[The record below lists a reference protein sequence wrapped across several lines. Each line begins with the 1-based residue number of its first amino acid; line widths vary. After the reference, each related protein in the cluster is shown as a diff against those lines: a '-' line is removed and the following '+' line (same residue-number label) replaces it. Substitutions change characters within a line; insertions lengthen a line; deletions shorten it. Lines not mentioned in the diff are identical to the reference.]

1 MNTRGKFMRTFQPS
15 KLSIALLACGFMVSS
30 GGLYAQE
37 ALESAP
43 EPDNVVAKTN
53 AEQVVDEVEVIEV
66 TGFRR
71 SLIKSINQKR
81 FADTVSEQITADD
94 LGALP
99 DVSMADAL
107 TRLPGISAVRTG
119 GQAAEINIRG
129 MSGGFV
135 STTLNGREQVSTSG
149 QRSVEFDQYPSE
161 LISQASVFKSPKVSL
176 IEGGV
181 AGTVELKTASP
192 LKNEDQHSFNVNA
205 RGMYNDLASDVPDA
219 TSTGHRFSVSYQGK
233 FADDTFAVALGYAR
247 LFQPTA
253 TTQFVGLNY
262 SKLRDVDGLAD
273 DTNGPIKEE
282 GIHLAKE
289 YVSEGF
295 ELQHKGGEETR
306 DGFVTTLEWQPVAN
320 FTLKFDSF
328 YSKFDSEEFA
338 RGYRVKFD
346 GSQAAIG
353 NATII
358 DNSVVGGT
366 FNRTS
371 NSSTRVEVVNDDN
384 SDSDEVQ
391 SFGLNADWQVTDNF
405 NMAVD
410 LSYSSA
416 TSDFRNGLIWSLV
429 ADDANAAVP
438 DFDKN
443 VSVNYLLN
451 GLDLPDVS
459 LNQADA
465 LTDLN
470 RVMVTKYGIYP
481 YVNSDEV
488 IAARVDFEY
497 TLDTDYISSVEVG
510 TRYSEREYS
519 NDRSVFE
526 FGSDSGF
533 SLKEQALNITDDM
546 ATVVDWQGDF
556 AAYPSYLSLDQDKVL
571 NAWFPEGVPQPV
583 QTWGS
588 TASGV
593 INGDTLGKDTA
604 WTMKESGQVFE
615 DIFAAY
621 VMANIDMEIGN
632 IPVTGNFG
640 VRVVR
645 TKQASTSLQDVGE
658 TTVKDAYGQD
668 AVDEDGN
675 VIVRANTELG
685 AQFITDDAGLVNQK
699 YAAGI
704 ITNTYTDYLPQMNIN
719 FHITQDDQIRFAA
732 AKVMSRPNIDR
743 LASNSSVNIN
753 KVTTDSGT
761 YAEISGNA
769 KNSPNLKPFYAN
781 QYDLSYERYF
791 TKSDGN
797 FVFALF
803 YKDIESAGIV
813 TQTISEYDFEGNGLI
828 VPDEYIDPLSGVPLE
843 IRNGNFETA
852 FNDDKGGYIKGLEVS
867 YTQVFS
873 FLPDFWSGLGLTTSY
888 SHTKSEIQQISQLGQ
903 QDLPIS
909 LPGLSEN
916 VLQTTL
922 FWGYQGFETRISARY
937 RDEFVSEQVAVE
949 AQTVNYDDELV
960 IDYQASYQVTEN
972 LGMVFQVNNL
982 TDEPTK
988 SYFGVQSQTGTIQ
1001 YFGRQLF
1008 LGMTYAL

>member
-1 MNTRGKFMRTFQPS
+1 MRTFKPS
-15 KLSIALLACGFMVSS
+15 KLSIALLSCGFMMSS
-30 GGLYAQE
+30 GLIYAQE
-37 ALESAP
+37 AVETTSQP
-43 EPDNVVAKTN
+43 EKVGVKNN
-53 AEQVVDEVEVIEV
+53 AEPKIEVIEV

-71 SLIKSINQKR
+71 SLIESINQKR
-81 FADTVSEQITADD
+81 FADTVSEQLTADD

-192 LKNEDQHSFNVNA
+192 LHNKKQHSFNINA

-233 FADDTFAVALGYAR
+233 FADDTFGIALGYAR
-247 LFQPTA
+247 LFQPSA

-262 SKLRDVDGLAD
+262 SKLRDVDALEN
-273 DTNGPIKEE
+273 DTNGPTKED
-282 GIHLAKE
+282 GAHLAKE

-306 DGFVTTLEWQPVAN
+306 DGYVATLEWQPVDN
-320 FTLKFDSF
+320 FTLKLDGF

-338 RGYRVKFD
+338 RGYRVKLD
-346 GSQAAIG
+346 GGQAAIG
-353 NATII
+353 NATIA
-358 DNSVVGGT
+358 DNSVIGGT

-384 SDSDEVQ
+384 SDSDEVK
-391 SFGLNADWQVTDNF
+391 SFGINADWQITDNLA
-405 NMAVD
+405 MSVD

-416 TSDFRNGLIWSLV
+416 TSDFRNGLLWSLV
-429 ADDANAAVP
+429 SDDANAAEP
-438 DFDKN
+438 KFDNN
-443 VSVNYLLN
+443 VSINYLLN

-465 LTDLN
+465 LTDIN

-481 YVNSDEV
+481 YINSDEV
-488 IAARVDFEY
+488 TAARVDFQYSLE
-497 TLDTDYISSVEVG
+497 TNYISSIEFG
-510 TRYSEREYS
+510 ARYSEREYS

-533 SLKEQALNITDDM
+533 NSLEQPLRLTEDM
-546 ATVVDWQGDF
+546 VSVVDWQGDF
-556 AAYPSYLSLDQDKVL
+556 SYFPSYLALDQDAVL
-571 NAWFPEGVPQPV
+571 NAWFPDGVPQPV

-588 TASGV
+588 AANGV
-593 INGDTLGKDTA
+593 INGDPLGKNSD

-621 VMANIDMEIGN
+621 IMANIDTEIGD
-632 IPVTGNFG
+632 ISVTGNLG

-645 TKQASTSLQDVGE
+645 TKQASTSLQDVGLITE
-658 TTVKDAYGQD
+658 KDAYGEDVLD
-668 AVDEDGN
+668 ANGN
-675 VIVRANTELG
+675 PIVHANSALG

-699 YAAGI
+699 YAPSI
-704 ITNTYTDYLPQMNIN
+704 ISNTYTDYLPQMNLN
-719 FHITQDDQIRFAA
+719 FHLSDDDQIRFAA

-769 KNSPNLKPFYAN
+769 KNSPHLKPFYAN
-781 QYDLSYERYF
+781 QYDISYERYF
-791 TKSDGN
+791 TESDGT

-803 YKDIESAGIV
+803 YKDIKSAGIV
-813 TQTISEYDFEGNGLI
+813 TQTISEYDFAGNGLI

-852 FNDDKGGYIKGLEVS
+852 FNDDKGGYIKGLELT

-873 FLPDFWSGLGLTTSY
+873 FLPDLWSGLGLSASY
-888 SHTKSEIQQISQLGQ
+888 SHTKSEIQQISKLGQ

-916 VLQTTL
+916 VFQSTF
-922 FWGYQGFETRISARY
+922 FWAYEGFETRLSARY

-960 IDYQASYQVTEN
+960 IDYQASYQVTDN
-972 LGMVFQVNNL
+972 LGIVFQVNNL
-982 TDEPTK
+982 TDEPTQ

-1001 YFGRQLF
+1001 YFGRQIF

>member
-1 MNTRGKFMRTFQPS
+1 MRTFKPS
-15 KLSIALLACGFMVSS
+15 KLSIALLSCGFMVSS

-37 ALESAP
+37 AVKATP
-43 EPDNVVAKTN
+43 EPENVAAKKTE
-53 AEQVVDEVEVIEV
+53 EQEVDAIEVIEV

-192 LKNEDQHSFNVNA
+192 LKNEDKHSFNVNA

-233 FADDTFAVALGYAR
+233 FADDTFGVALGYAR
-247 LFQPTA
+247 LFQPSA

-273 DTNGPIKEE
+273 DSNGPTKEE

-289 YVSEGF
+289 YVGEGF

-306 DGFVTTLEWQPVAN
+306 DGLVATLEWQPADN
-320 FTLKFDSF
+320 FSLKFDSF

-353 NATII
+353 NATIV
-358 DNSVVGGT
+358 DNSVTGGT

-371 NSSTRVEVVNDDN
+371 NSSTRVEIVNDDN

-391 SFGLNADWQVTDNF
+391 SFGINADWQITDNF

-429 ADDANAAVP
+429 ADDANAAQP
-438 DFDKN
+438 EFDNN
-443 VSVNYLLN
+443 VSINYLLN

-488 IAARVDFEY
+488 IAARVDFQY
-497 TLDTDYISSVEVG
+497 SLDSDYISSVEFG
-510 TRYSEREYS
+510 ARYSEREYS
-519 NDRSVFE
+519 SDRSVYE

-533 SLKEQALNITDDM
+533 NSKEKPLNITEDM
-546 ATVVDWQGDF
+546 ATVVDWKGDF
-556 AAYPSYLSLDQDKVL
+556 SSFPSYLALDQNKVL
-571 NAWFPEGVPQPV
+571 NAWFPQGIPQPV
-583 QTWGS
+583 QTWGGS
-588 TASGV
+588 ASGV
-593 INGDTLGKDTA
+593 INGDPLGKDSA

-621 VMANIDMEIGN
+621 IMANIDVEIGD

-640 VRVVR
+640 VRIVR

-658 TTVKDAYGQD
+658 KTVKDAYGQD
-668 AVDEDGN
+668 ALDENGD
-675 VIVRANTELG
+675 VIVQANAELG
-685 AQFITDDAGLVNQK
+685 AQFITDDAGLINQK
-699 YAAGI
+699 YAPGI
-704 ITNTYTDYLPQMNIN
+704 IENTYTDYLPQMNLN
-719 FHITQDDQIRFAA
+719 FHLTPNDQIRFAA

-769 KNSPNLKPFYAN
+769 KNSPHLEPFYAN
-781 QYDLSYERYF
+781 QYDISYERYF
-791 TKSDGN
+791 TESDGS
-797 FVFALF
+797 FIFALF

-813 TQTISEYDFEGNGLI
+813 TQTISEYDFSGNGLI
-828 VPDEYIDPLSGVPLE
+828 VPDEFIDPLSGVPLE

-873 FLPDFWSGLGLTTSY
+873 FLPDFWSGLGLSTSY

-903 QDLPIS
+903 QDLPIT

-922 FWGYQGFETRISARY
+922 FWGYEGFETRISARY

-960 IDYQASYQVTEN
+960 IDYQASYQFNNN
-972 LGMVFQVNNL
+972 LGVVFQVNNV

-1001 YFGRQLF
+1001 YFGRQFF

>member
-1 MNTRGKFMRTFQPS
+1 MRTFKPS
-15 KLSIALLACGFMVSS
+15 KLSIALLSCGFMMSS
-30 GGLYAQE
+30 GGVYAQE
-37 ALESAP
+37 AVENTP
-43 EPDNVVAKTN
+43 KE
-53 AEQVVDEVEVIEV
+53 VDEKDKTAKEIEVIEV

-71 SLIKSINQKR
+71 SLIESIDQKR
-81 FADTVSEQITADD
+81 FADTVSEQLTGDD

-192 LKNEDQHSFNVNA
+192 LKNEKQHTFSVNA
-205 RGMYNDLASDVPDA
+205 RGMYNDLAGDVPDA
-219 TSTGHRFSVSYQGK
+219 SSTGHRFSVAYQGK
-233 FADDTFAVALGYAR
+233 FADDTVGIALGYAR
-247 LFQPTA
+247 LFQPSA
-253 TTQFVGLNY
+253 STQFVGLNY
-262 SKLRDVDGLAD
+262 SKLRDVDGLED
-273 DTNGPIKEE
+273 DTNGSTKDD
-282 GIHLAKE
+282 GIHLNKE

-306 DGFVTTLEWQPVAN
+306 DGFVATVEWQPVDN
-320 FTLKFDSF
+320 FVLKFDGF

-338 RGYRVKFD
+338 RGYRVKLEGD
-346 GSQAAIG
+346 QSAIG
-353 NATII
+353 NATIV
-358 DNSVVGGT
+358 DNSVIGGT

-371 NSSTRVEVVNDDN
+371 NSATRVEVVNDDN
-384 SDSDEVQ
+384 SDSDEVK
-391 SFGLNADWQVTDNF
+391 SLGINADWQITDNL

-416 TSDFRNGLIWSLV
+416 TSDFRNGLLWSLV
-429 ADDANAAVP
+429 STDANAAVP
-438 DFDKN
+438 EFDNN
-443 VSVNYLLN
+443 VSINYLLN

-459 LNQADA
+459 LNQANA
-465 LTDLN
+465 LTDID

-481 YVNSDEV
+481 YVNTDEV
-488 IAARVDFEY
+488 TAARVDFEY
-497 TLDTDYISSVEVG
+497 SLDTTYISSVEFG
-510 TRYSEREYS
+510 ARYSERKYS

-533 SLKEQALNITDDM
+533 NSKERPLKLTDDM
-546 ATVVDWQGDF
+546 VSVVDWQGDF
-556 AAYPSYLSLDQDKVL
+556 SYLPSYLALDQDKVL
-571 NAWFPEGVPQPV
+571 NAWFPNGVPQPV
-583 QTWGS
+583 QTWG
-588 TASGV
+588 ASANGV
-593 INGDTLGKDTA
+593 INGDPLGKSSD
-604 WTMKESGQVFE
+604 WTMKESGDVYE

-621 VMANIDMEIGN
+621 LMANIDAEIGDM
-632 IPVTGNFG
+632 PVTGNFG

-645 TKQASTSLQDVGE
+645 TKQASTSLQDVGVRTE
-658 TTVKDAYGQD
+658 KDAYGQD
-668 AVDEDGN
+668 ILDANGN
-675 VIVRANTELG
+675 PIVHPNADLG
-685 AQFITDDAGLVNQK
+685 AQFITDDAGLINQK
-699 YAAGI
+699 YAPGI
-704 ITNTYTDYLPQMNIN
+704 IDNTYTDYLPQMNLN
-719 FHITQDDQIRFAA
+719 FHISDNDQIRFAA

-753 KVTTDSGT
+753 TVTTASGT

-769 KNSPNLKPFYAN
+769 KNSPHLKPFYAN
-781 QYDLSYERYF
+781 QYDISYERYF
-791 TKSDGN
+791 KGADGN

-828 VPDEYIDPLSGVPLE
+828 VPDEYIDPVSGVPLE
-843 IRNGNFETA
+843 IKNGSFETA
-852 FNDDKGGYIKGLEVS
+852 FNDDEGGYIKGLEVS
-867 YTQVFS
+867 YSQVFS
-873 FLPDFWSGLGLTTSY
+873 FLPEFWSGLGLSASY

-916 VLQTTL
+916 VLQSTL
-922 FWGYQGFETRISARY
+922 FWEYEGFETRISGRY

-960 IDYQASYQVTEN
+960 IDYQASYQINEN
-972 LGMVFQVNNL
+972 LGVVFQVNNL

-1001 YFGRQLF
+1001 YFGRQFF

>member
-1 MNTRGKFMRTFQPS
+1 MRTFKPS
-15 KLSIALLACGFMVSS
+15 KLSIALLSCGFMMSS
-30 GGLYAQE
+30 GGIYAQE
-37 ALESAP
+37 AVESTP
-43 EPDNVVAKTN
+43 KE
-53 AEQVVDEVEVIEV
+53 VDEQDKTAKEIEVIEV

-71 SLIKSINQKR
+71 SLIESINQKR
-81 FADTVSEQITADD
+81 FADTVSEQLTGDD

-192 LKNEDQHSFNVNA
+192 LSNEKQHTFSVNA

-219 TSTGHRFSVSYQGK
+219 SSTGHRFSLAYQGK
-233 FADDTFAVALGYAR
+233 FADDTVGIALGYAR
-247 LFQPTA
+247 LFQPSA
-253 TTQFVGLNY
+253 STQFVGLNY
-262 SKLRDVDGLAD
+262 SKLRDVDGLVG
-273 DTNGPIKEE
+273 DTNGPTKDD
-282 GIHLAKE
+282 GIHLNKE
-289 YVSEGF
+289 YISEGF

-306 DGFVTTLEWQPVAN
+306 DGYVATVEWQPVDN
-320 FTLKFDSF
+320 FVLKFDGF

-338 RGYRVKFD
+338 RGYRVKLEGD
-346 GSQAAIG
+346 QSAIG
-353 NATII
+353 NATIV
-358 DNSVVGGT
+358 DNSVIGGT

-371 NSSTRVEVVNDDN
+371 NSATRVEVVNDDN
-384 SDSDEVQ
+384 SDSDEVK
-391 SFGLNADWQVTDNF
+391 SLGINADWQITDNL

-416 TSDFRNGLIWSLV
+416 TSDFRNGLLWSLV
-429 ADDANAAVP
+429 STDANAAVP
-438 DFDKN
+438 EFDNN
-443 VSVNYLLN
+443 VSINYLLN

-459 LNQADA
+459 LNQANA
-465 LTDLN
+465 LTDID

-481 YVNSDEV
+481 YVNTDEV
-488 IAARVDFEY
+488 TAARVDFEY
-497 TLDTDYISSVEVG
+497 SLDTNYISSVEFG
-510 TRYSEREYS
+510 ARYSERKYS

-533 SLKEQALNITDDM
+533 NSKERPLKLTDDM
-546 ATVVDWQGDF
+546 VSVVDWQGDF
-556 AAYPSYLSLDQDKVL
+556 SYLPSYLALDQDKVL
-571 NAWFPEGVPQPV
+571 NAWFPNGVPQPV
-583 QTWGS
+583 QTWG
-588 TASGV
+588 ASANGV
-593 INGDTLGKDTA
+593 INGDPLGKSSD
-604 WTMKESGQVFE
+604 WTMKESGEVYE

-621 VMANIDMEIGN
+621 LMANIDAEIGDM
-632 IPVTGNFG
+632 PVTGNFG

-645 TKQASTSLQDVGE
+645 TKQASTSLQDVGVRTE
-658 TTVKDAYGQD
+658 KDAYGQD
-668 AVDEDGN
+668 ILDANGN
-675 VIVRANTELG
+675 PIVHPNADLG
-685 AQFITDDAGLVNQK
+685 AQFITDDAGLINQK
-699 YAAGI
+699 YAPGI
-704 ITNTYTDYLPQMNIN
+704 IDNTYTDYLPQMNLN
-719 FHITQDDQIRFAA
+719 FHITDNDQIRFAA

-753 KVTTDSGT
+753 TVTTASGT

-769 KNSPNLKPFYAN
+769 KNSPHLKPFYAN
-781 QYDLSYERYF
+781 QYDISYERYF
-791 TKSDGN
+791 KEADGN
-797 FVFALF
+797 FVFAVF

-828 VPDEYIDPLSGVPLE
+828 VPDEYIDPVSGVPLE
-843 IRNGNFETA
+843 IKNGSFETA
-852 FNDDKGGYIKGLEVS
+852 FNDDEGGYIKGLEVS
-867 YTQVFS
+867 YSQVFS
-873 FLPDFWSGLGLTTSY
+873 FLPEFWSGLGLSASY

-916 VLQTTL
+916 VLQSTL
-922 FWGYQGFETRISARY
+922 FWEYEGFETRISARY

-960 IDYQASYQVTEN
+960 IDYQASYQINEN
-972 LGMVFQVNNL
+972 LGVVFQVNNL

-1001 YFGRQLF
+1001 YFGRQFF